1 MKTFRGKQHGKTV
14 SSLNKGGGN
23 GVSQADYVPVNFLP
37 GFRNFLSSY
46 NHRFKK
52 KKKLDAAI
60 VSFQVNKAGQAV
72 NLARWNSQIPG
83 YRKHRRHREA
93 GIVQYQ

>member
-1 MKTFRGKQHGKTV
+1 MKTFKGTWENSQLVKQ
-14 SSLNKGGGN
+14 GGGN
-23 GVSQADYVPVNFLP
+23 RVSQADYVPVNFLP

-46 NHRFKK
+46 DQQFK

-60 VSFQVNKAGQAV
+60 VSLQVNKAGREV
-72 NLARWNSQIPG
+72 NLARWNSHIPG
-83 YRKHRRHREA
+83 YRRHGRHCEA